1 MRELLKALLSG
12 EPDGLAGDLPTRL
25 VSIHLANWF
34 RRETAQPDRVVTGP
48 NSNRVSLCGSV
59 SYGWVSFVEGRMA
72 QSDYRKKTFAGRR
85 ELG

>member
-1 MRELLKALLSG
+1 MQELLKALLTG

-59 SYGWVSFVEGRMA
+59 SYGWPGFVQGRMA
-72 QSDYRKKTFAGRR
+72 LSNYPETQYGSNY
-85 ELG
+85 